1 MLPDF
6 LKVWYNYVTDL
17 IVLYAIQKERDTA
30 AMNEKNENLI
40 SSPEQQT
47 ISVPFIA
54 HEGAMA
60 RMERANKRIAIIA
73 IIAIL
78 AFVISNFAWLH
89 AWMQY
94 DYGLDHIT
102 VETSSEGNANYI
114 ARDGEINN
122 ASN

>member
-1 MLPDF
+1 MLPEW

-30 AMNEKNENLI
+30 AMNEKNENP
-40 SSPEQQT
+40 SSIPEQQT

-54 HEGAMA
+54 LESAVA

-73 IIAIL
+73 VIAIL

-94 DYGLDHIT
+94 DYGSADVT
-102 VETSSEGNANYI
+102 VESSSAGHANYI